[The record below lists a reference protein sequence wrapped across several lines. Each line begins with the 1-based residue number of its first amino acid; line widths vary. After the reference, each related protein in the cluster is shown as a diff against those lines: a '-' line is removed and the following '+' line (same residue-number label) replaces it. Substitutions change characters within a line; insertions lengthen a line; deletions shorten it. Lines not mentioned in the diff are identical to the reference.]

1 MTLVEIIYFIL
12 LFHGNIFVSISD
24 CLFTCSFLLLV
35 PFPLSTGVISP
46 LLHSLAPDYTSFA
59 ANAVKEGAV
68 WKGAMSPGDV
78 AVNASYALVNLSL
91 LPANQVSS
99 L

>member
-1 MTLVEIIYFIL
+1 MPFRCYHSDRVSVYSDSL
-12 LFHGNIFVSISD
+12 LFFHFI
-24 CLFTCSFLLLV
+24 
-35 PFPLSTGVISP
+35 PFFLSTGVISP